1 METLSDSSAAAR
13 RVDAR
18 TRAERSKARR
28 QAGIAYLFLFPF
40 LILLIIFGVLPVA
53 YALVLSFLDTVDMVF
68 WGFKNYIFVL
78 EDFRLLQSIKNVSAF
93 VSIWVLLTVL
103 GVLALSLI
111 LDSVGRRSATVMR
124 IIFFLPGAVTSS
136 AVVVLWLFMLDPTV
150 SPFQPLY
157 GLLNWTTKQEVI
169 SGFGLASLFALM
181 AFFAHSGG
189 WIVVLGG
196 VLSGLPTEVME
207 AARIDGAKQFQLA
220 IRIKAPM
227 IWRSLVL
234 MAILSIA
241 AGLQIFVE
249 PQLMA
254 LSGQQF
260 DQPDWS
266 LNQLAFQYAFA
277 MGDFGASAALST
289 LLVGVSIAFA
299 LFIIFRTKFYSVR

>member
-254 LSGQQF
+254 LSGLQF